1 MQTILGAN
9 GNIANELAKVLPHYT
24 SQIRLVSR
32 HPKPV
37 NPTDQVLAADLLDP
51 QQTDAAVQG
60 SEVVYL
66 TAGLVYNHK
75 VWQAQWPV
83 LMRNVLDACAR
94 HGAKLVFFDN
104 VYMYGRVAGPMT
116 EDTPVRP
123 VSRKG
128 QVRAQVA
135 QMLLDDVAQGRV
147 TALIARSA
155 DFYGKSPLSVPSVML
170 FDKLAQGKAG
180 QWMVS
185 DRFRHSY
192 TYIPDAGRAT
202 ALLGN
207 TPSAYNQVWH
217 LPTDPQHLTGRE
229 FIGLAAQAF
238 GVPPK
243 YQVLPRWMLQMVGWF
258 VPVVGQSIE
267 MLYQN
272 DTDYIFDSSKFARH
286 FDLRPTPYAQGLA
299 EVARLYGRGS

>member
-1 MQTILGAN
+1 
-9 GNIANELAKVLPHYT
+9 
-24 SQIRLVSR
+24 
-32 HPKPV
+32 
-37 NPTDQVLAADLLDP
+37 
-51 QQTDAAVQG
+51 
-60 SEVVYL
+60 
-66 TAGLVYNHK
+66 
-75 VWQAQWPV
+75 
-83 LMRNVLDACAR
+83 MRNVLDACAR

-155 DFYGKSPLSVPSVML
+155 DFYGKSLLSVPSVML

-272 DTDYIFDSSKFARH
+272 DADYIFDSSKFARH